1 MRNYLKI
8 WRKYGSKLI
17 FTLSVLGFMFN
28 NLNLIII
35 SLIMMLTI
43 PCGIMLINKIPVL
56 WNFRQALIVVM
67 IVFLL
72 KN

>member
-1 MRNYLKI
+1 MRNYLKVC
-8 WRKYGSKLI
+8 RKHGSKLI

-28 NLNLIII
+28 SLNLIII

>member
-1 MRNYLKI
+1 
-8 WRKYGSKLI
+8 
-17 FTLSVLGFMFN
+17 
-28 NLNLIII
+28 
-35 SLIMMLTI
+35 MMLTI

>member
-1 MRNYLKI
+1 MHSYLRY
-8 WRKYGSKLI
+8 WRKHGSKLI
-17 FTLSVLGFMFN
+17 FILSVLGLIFN
-28 NLNLIII
+28 NLALIIM

-43 PCGIMLINKIPVL
+43 PCGIMLINKISVL

-67 IVFLL
+67 IILLL